1 MDSVKSVIIIYDM
14 KISRK
19 KLILIIL
26 LTLLGIILLLSVI
39 YQKTALWK
47 PEQSLITLLPK
58 SPLCYLTLKELEGLV
73 KTFNESEFGEQSR
86 KMPLISYIR
95 NQLWWR
101 QLVYQKLVWEAEMGG
116 KLDMDGVNGHFG
128 TEAIM
133 ALYQREGELSFL
145 LITEVGGPEKLG
157 IEAITATDAI
167 NPKYERIQREY
178 KGLTINTITGYPR
191 DFSYT
196 FIGKIGVLSL
206 SPILVAEVIDNFTQQ
221 ANGFLESHPFNEKI
235 IKSYDQESNT
245 AYLDISGMSLLV
257 GGSKD
262 YSFPIVEQI
271 LPMIK
276 DYDYCT
282 IGNHYSDGMI
292 YSQLRLGEPDTL
304 AIRESKSLP
313 ASLPKQTAIRVF
325 NPQQDLTMLW
335 NTVRDGLKINS
346 ESDLPNFTDLLKGE
360 MTIGMIAHTEGED
373 TKFPSVVISVPIL
386 DRSVF
391 DKRITS
397 LDKTNLMISGKALEF
412 LEPEEYSGITIQPVK
427 LRLHFLLSLVGGYA
441 VINDE
446 FVFSTTLNG
455 MREVI
460 DTRIGNKPELSELR
474 LPLNDDVIY
483 GYIQPE
489 LLIPEVRR
497 LLPLISLLMSLS
509 GQKIDLRLIQQLRDN
524 LFPLEYLGPITVAVN
539 KDEKGIEANIEIDL
553 EK

>member
-1 MDSVKSVIIIYDM
+1 M
-14 KISRK
+14 KIGRK
-19 KLILIIL
+19 KLIFIIFLSLI
-26 LTLLGIILLLSVI
+26 GIILLLTVI

-58 SPLCYLTLKELEGLV
+58 SPICYLTLKELDSLV
-73 KTFNESEFGEQSR
+73 NTFNESEFGEQCL
-86 KMPLISYIR
+86 KMPIISYIQ

-101 QLVYQKLVWEAEMGG
+101 QLVYQKLVWETEMGG
-116 KLDMDGVNGHFG
+116 KLDMGAVNGHFG
-128 TEAIM
+128 TEAII

-167 NPKYERIQREY
+167 NPKYERIQTEY

-206 SPILVAEVIDNFTQQ
+206 SPVLVAEVIDNFTQQ
-221 ANGFLESHPFNEKI
+221 ANGFLGSHPINDAI

-245 AYLDISGMSLLV
+245 AYLDISGLSLIL
-257 GGSKD
+257 GRSED
-262 YSFPIVEQI
+262 NPPSIVEHI
-271 LPMIK
+271 LPKII

-292 YSQLRLGEPDTL
+292 YSQLRLGEPNKF

-313 ASLPKQTAIRVF
+313 ASLPKQTAISVF

-335 NTVRDGLKINS
+335 NTVKEGLKIKA
-346 ESDLPNFTDLLKGE
+346 ESDLPNFSELLKAE
-360 MTIGMIAHTEGED
+360 MTIGVITHTDGED
-373 TKFPSVVISVPIL
+373 TQFPSVLISVPIL

-391 DKRITS
+391 NQRIES
-397 LDKTNLMISGKALEF
+397 LDKANFMISGRKLEF
-412 LEPEEYSGITIQPVK
+412 LEPQEYNGITIQPVK
-427 LRLHFLLSLVGGYA
+427 LRLNFLLSLVGGYA
-441 VINDE
+441 VINDD
-446 FVFSTTLNG
+446 FIFSTTLNG
-455 MREVI
+455 MKEII
-460 DTRIGNKPELSELR
+460 DTRIGNNPELSDMT
-474 LPLNDDVIY
+474 LPLNEDVIY

-497 LLPLISLLMSLS
+497 LLPIISLIMSLS
-509 GQKIDLRLIQQLRDN
+509 GQKIDLRLTQQLKDN
-524 LFPLEYLGPITVAVN
+524 LFPLEFLGPIIVAVN
-539 KDEKGIEANIEIDL
+539 YDKKGVETNIQIDL